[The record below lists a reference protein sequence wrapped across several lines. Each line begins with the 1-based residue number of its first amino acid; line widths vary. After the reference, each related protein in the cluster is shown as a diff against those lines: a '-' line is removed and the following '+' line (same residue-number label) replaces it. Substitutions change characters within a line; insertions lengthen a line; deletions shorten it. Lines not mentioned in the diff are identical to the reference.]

1 MRTQFT
7 RIPDMFGRGSSVVE
21 HVSVEAL
28 AEAWVASVRQAGI
41 DPARPDVADAL
52 HRLVGLANAIAV
64 STPGSVYRADYA
76 AEDLARALAP
86 FGVAPARSPIRDRVF
101 H

>member
-7 RIPDMFGRGSSVVE
+7 RIADLFGRGSSVVE

-41 DPARPDVADAL
+41 NPARPDVADAL
-52 HRLVGLANAIAV
+52 HRLVDLANAIVV
-64 STPGSVYRADYA
+64 STPGSVYRADHA
-76 AEDLARALAP
+76 AKELVRALATCS
-86 FGVAPARSPIRDRVF
+86 VAPAPSPIRDRVL